1 MSVAQQAPPRRP
13 GARAGIGAATGPL
26 ALVAALALALMAAA
40 CAPASQPASPA
51 GPEAKPAGGPTA
63 GAGVGSAALPSPPP
77 PAAEAPAR
85 VAVKLGYSVLS
96 PANAAL
102 ITAAEGGLYERNGLD
117 VELVALGAGQTSQAA
132 IISGEVPAASAS
144 PTTAY
149 AAVLAGADLA
159 IVGAVF
165 DTIAFQI
172 ISSPELTTL
181 ADLRGKTV
189 GVNRLEGA
197 PHVALRYV
205 VRRAAG
211 LDLDHETR
219 VIQVGGQPERV
230 AALRSGAVQATL
242 VDPPFA
248 ELAEREGLRVLADT
262 AEMNVPYPLT
272 ALVMHG
278 EFLRGQRDV
287 ARRVLQSVVDGS
299 RAFRTDRA
307 LGVRTLRAW
316 FKVDDEDLLAETYTY
331 FSKLMPTDVLP
342 RPEGLEVAW
351 EELPAEQREG
361 RSFQPQDI
369 VDASLAREIR

>member
-1 MSVAQQAPPRRP
+1 MRV
-13 GARAGIGAATGPL
+13 
-26 ALVAALALALMAAA
+26 ALALGLGLALAAAA
-40 CAPASQPASPA
+40 CAPASQPTGPAGTTAQPAGAATAGPAAAGAERASP
-51 GPEAKPAGGPTA
+51 PA
-63 GAGVGSAALPSPPP
+63 SAAAQ
-77 PAAEAPAR
+77 PAP

-102 ITAAEGGLYERNGLD
+102 LIAAEGGIYERNGLD
-117 VELVALGAGQTSQAA
+117 VELFALGAGQTAQAA

-144 PTTAY
+144 PTSAY

-172 ISSPELTTL
+172 ISRPELTTL
-181 ADLRGKTV
+181 MDLRGKTV

-211 LDLDHETR
+211 VDLDRETR
-219 VIQVGGQPERV
+219 VIQVGAQPERV

-278 EFLRGQRDV
+278 EFRRGQRDT
-287 ARRVLQSVVDGS
+287 ARRVLQSVVDGT
-299 RAFRTDRA
+299 RAFRTDRE
-307 LGVRTLRAW
+307 LGIRTLRTW
-316 FKVDDEDLLAETYTY
+316 FKVDDEELLAQTYNY

-369 VDASLAREIR
+369 VDASLAREIQ